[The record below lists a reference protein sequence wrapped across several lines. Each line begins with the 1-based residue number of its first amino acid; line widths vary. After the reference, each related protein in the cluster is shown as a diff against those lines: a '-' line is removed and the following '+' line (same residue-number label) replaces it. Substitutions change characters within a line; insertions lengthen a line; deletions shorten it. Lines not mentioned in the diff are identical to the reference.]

1 VGFAS
6 AGGVKSHRTHP
17 KIAGHVAS
25 TSVVDLKSRRR
36 SRGFYEPKPADEK
49 LLEHDF
55 KLFGRHL
62 PALAV
67 RHKLEGHFVAL
78 AQLVETG
85 TFDGADVNEGVLAT
99 VIRRNEAEALFG
111 IKPFYGSL
119 RHGNPFLET
128 LQMLAS
134 AAADGRNR
142 ILEHDYCVALR
153 SNFRKKLHQYFAYRH
168 SQYKLF

>member
-1 VGFAS
+1 
-6 AGGVKSHRTHP
+6 
-17 KIAGHVAS
+17 
-25 TSVVDLKSRRR
+25 VVDLKSRRR
-36 SRGFYEPKPADEK
+36 SRRFYEPNPGDGK

-55 KLFGRHL
+55 KLFGGHL

-67 RHKLEGHFVAL
+67 RDKLEGHFVAL
-78 AQLVETG
+78 AQLVEAG
-85 TFDGADVNEGVLAT
+85 TFDGADVNEGVLAA

-128 LQMLAS
+128 LQTLAS

-142 ILEHDYCVALR
+142 NLEHDYCVALR
-153 SNFRKKLHQYFAYRH
+153 SNFGKKLHQYFAYRH
-168 SQYKLF
+168 SQYKFF